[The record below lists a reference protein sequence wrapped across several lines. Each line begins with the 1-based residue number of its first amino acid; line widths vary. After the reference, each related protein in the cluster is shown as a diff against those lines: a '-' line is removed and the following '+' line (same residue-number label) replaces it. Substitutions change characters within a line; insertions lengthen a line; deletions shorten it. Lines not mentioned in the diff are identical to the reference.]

1 MSDIFLRIADTAIMA
16 GIAVLA
22 VLLLRL
28 IFGRTSSAVKCA
40 MWAVVAL
47 RLILLFP
54 IESRYAIL
62 PAISVKEMIG
72 ERIGEAG
79 KVGGNDEASVTA
91 ENNAAPANAEN
102 SAGHSAEDTDIDK
115 GYSESA
121 DISAVYPDNI
131 VTGKEER
138 EPGSDNDLPIEMNAR
153 GDSFSA
159 AEYSS
164 DKAVTDPSSVEL
176 RSDPGSEFESM
187 ISEQAGTSEPDTEI
201 ISADDLSRET
211 HTGVYT
217 AGLLSAAGYIWL
229 AGVIAFLCYAAYSSI
244 RLRSRLKTAVRMDG
258 QQDVY
263 MSEYAAS
270 PFVFGILHPVIYM
283 GFGVSG
289 TDAGNVIA
297 HERMHIRRKDH
308 LFKLLSFVLLAFYWF
323 VPWVW
328 AAYYL
333 YCRDMELACDEAVI
347 RDLDGEKR
355 AEYSETLLTFALNRH
370 NRIFCPISFGE
381 IGIRARIK
389 NILKYK
395 KRSVWI
401 AGAAIVVCAA
411 AAVVLFLTP
420 DKDGGSPDEDA
431 AIELSGDGLTSAADS
446 SVDTDPIDS
455 RITEPAPTGIADV
468 SSEPVPTDAAK
479 EPAVQ
484 DDAVPV
490 YDPKSGIDVGAIL
503 DEYAALHIKAA
514 WQPDFVKRI
523 AFLEN
528 DGVIVAVYIN
538 ARPGGKTDI
547 GSENGIYSIPYSVG
561 CDFYA
566 VTYSEN
572 RGECIDC
579 RFVLSSAAVT
589 SGYGQTFALIP
600 AEGGVLW
607 VNVLPNDFGWVER
620 TSAQIWFLSEG
631 GALRYKFSDS
641 EDDYLW
647 WRNHTAV
654 LDSDKKLT
662 ISESD
667 TDREYFEKIINEP
680 SEEKLHNNMSGY
692 IPNGYSAINWSEAT
706 SIDLEQLAGAVGDAH
721 WSALSTSNM
730 TDQDAIALAIEY
742 FEKNLGYVNRYATIA
757 GIEKAEDGRNSIVL
771 KVLGI
776 GDDSQSVMVI
786 GCDDALENREYA
798 YYIGTSATFERDGI
812 GLKAYVT
819 ASWQGSPLS
828 VVFDGYI
835 SYGGLINS
843 DISYSLYEQIRGEY
857 LFAGGAGRWSNYL
870 ELKADGSFTGKYGAK
885 SADPDNPETDISYI
899 CEYSGLFGNAVKI
912 SDHI

>member
-1 MSDIFLRIADTAIMA
+1 MADIFLRIADTAIMA

-72 ERIGEAG
+72 ERIEEAG

-102 SAGHSAEDTDIDK
+102 SVGHSVEDTDIDK

-159 AEYSS
+159 A
-164 DKAVTDPSSVEL
+164 
-176 RSDPGSEFESM
+176 
-187 ISEQAGTSEPDTEI
+187 
-201 ISADDLSRET
+201 
-211 HTGVYT
+211 
-217 AGLLSAAGYIWL
+217 GYIWL

-263 MSEYAAS
+263 MSENAAS

-455 RITEPAPTGIADV
+455 RITESYKYSI
-468 SSEPVPTDAAK
+468 VPG
-479 EPAVQ
+479 
-484 DDAVPV
+484 DDAWKKMTNVIERREACFVPE
-490 YDPKSGIDVGAIL
+490 YIL
-503 DEYAALHIKAA
+503 KDMTTEAL
-514 WQPDFVKRI
+514 VKT
-523 AFLEN
+523 
-528 DGVIVAVYIN
+528 V
-538 ARPGGKTDI
+538 
-547 GSENGIYSIPYSVG
+547 
-561 CDFYA
+561 
-566 VTYSEN
+566 VTYPLF
-572 RGECIDC
+572 IDIYV
-579 RFVLSSAAVT
+579 FNSPDTGFEWIAQ
-589 SGYGQTFALIP
+589 YFK
-600 AEGGVLW
+600 GV
-607 VNVLPNDFGWVER
+607 E
-620 TSAQIWFLSEG
+620 ILSE
-631 GALRYKFSDS
+631 
-641 EDDYLW
+641 
-647 WRNHTAV
+647 
-654 LDSDKKLT
+654 
-662 ISESD
+662 
-667 TDREYFEKIINEP
+667 RE
-680 SEEKLHNNMSGY
+680 
-692 IPNGYSAINWSEAT
+692 
-706 SIDLEQLAGAVGDAH
+706 
-721 WSALSTSNM
+721 
-730 TDQDAIALAIEY
+730 
-742 FEKNLGYVNRYATIA
+742 
-757 GIEKAEDGRNSIVL
+757 
-771 KVLGI
+771 
-776 GDDSQSVMVI
+776 
-786 GCDDALENREYA
+786 DALDTIKSCMQDLNVDNETEV
-798 YYIGTSATFERDGI
+798 YYYYNCISVANYIQKRQNPVSTLRFD
-812 GLKAYVT
+812 
-819 ASWQGSPLS
+819 SP
-828 VVFDGYI
+828 
-835 SYGGLINS
+835 
-843 DISYSLYEQIRGEY
+843 
-857 LFAGGAGRWSNYL
+857 
-870 ELKADGSFTGKYGAK
+870 
-885 SADPDNPETDISYI
+885 
-899 CEYSGLFGNAVKI
+899 
-912 SDHI
+912 